1 MVTRYDMTDKGA
13 DGMRSFAKL
22 LCGCAFFSLLWFS
35 CTMEVEFKDKET
47 APRLVLNGMISSGD
61 SICFKVS
68 RSIFFLDPVFDN
80 TAPEGVAAQLYV
92 NGNLVSGLNMSDD
105 TVYNDSYAINGRRR
119 FLVNKLFSSS
129 YVAQQGDRVR
139 VVVSAPGYETVEA
152 ECVVAQYN
160 PQVEVSYVVKDSFQE
175 AAMYGDST
183 IYFNCDLEVQL
194 KVTDPTPGTMDFY
207 VLRMNPNGG
216 EMGDNTGWNAYLES
230 DDPIF
235 GGGSVV
241 SNWLDLDLGGYYS
254 LMFDD
259 RLFDGKSYTIRL
271 KMSVYGNFKEGE
283 DVADMNLEL
292 LHLSRDLYQY
302 YSTYCEE
309 QEDWLNFFY
318 EPVQTHNN
326 VKNGYGVLGS
336 ASVQGIPI
344 RLKIYPKK

>member
-1 MVTRYDMTDKGA
+1 
-13 DGMRSFAKL
+13 MRGLRGLAGL
-22 LCGCAFFSLLWFS
+22 LCLCACFSLLWVS
-35 CTMEVEFKDKET
+35 CTKEVEFKDKET
-47 APRLVLNGMISSGD
+47 APRLVLNGMICSGD

-68 RSIFFLDPVFDN
+68 RSVFFLDPVVDYS
-80 TAPEGVAAQLYV
+80 APEGVTAQLYV
-92 NGNLVSGLNMSDD
+92 NGNQIGGLQVSDD
-105 TVYNDSYAINGRRR
+105 TLYNDISYFNGQMHSMIYKI
-119 FLVNKLFSSS
+119 FTSS
-129 YVAQQGDRVR
+129 YVAKLGDRVR

-152 ECVVAQYN
+152 ECEVAQYN

-175 AAMYGDST
+175 ASMYGDST

-216 EMGDNTGWNAYLES
+216 EMGDNTGWSAYLDS
-230 DDPIF
+230 DDPVF
-235 GGGSVV
+235 GGGSVI

-259 RLFDGKSYTIRL
+259 RLFDGKSYTIR
-271 KMSVYGNFKEGE
+271 MRMYVYGNFKEGE

-336 ASVQGIPI
+336 ASVERIPI